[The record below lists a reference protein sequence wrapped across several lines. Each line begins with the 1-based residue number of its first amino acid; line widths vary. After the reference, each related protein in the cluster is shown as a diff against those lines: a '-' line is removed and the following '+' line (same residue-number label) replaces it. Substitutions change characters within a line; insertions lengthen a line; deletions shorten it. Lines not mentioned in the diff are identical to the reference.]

1 MVDLFSRMGDVFWV
15 AGCLP
20 LALIILYIRGCLHQG
35 AKLNSAKEDIC
46 CSFYFSSKLFFLL
59 DPPYPASSHANFPPP
74 QRGDW
79 TMISFAL
86 PTLNKYIYIYI
97 NKFNLFYT
105 YLSYSLFYT
114 YSITISK
121 ILVSKSSFFLMLH
134 FYLITLIRI
143 SNTSPTY
150 SKLNMFHSYL
160 CGFFPT
166 RRRDGVRTRHP
177 LSDPSH
183 PIVILL
189 WTYWL
194 ECCLQIEVYTKL
206 NMLTPAKSQREPSS
220 FCLECLKCWLWASK
234 EYFED
239 TKK

>member
-105 YLSYSLFYT
+105 YLSYSLFIHILLPFLKYLSQSHHFSLCFIFILSLSLGLVIHLQLT
-114 YSITISK
+114 PNSICST
-121 ILVSKSSFFLMLH
+121 
-134 FYLITLIRI
+134 
-143 SNTSPTY
+143 PTY
-150 SKLNMFHSYL
+150 AGFSQLEEEMGWGLGIHYL
-160 CGFFPT
+160 THPT
-166 RRRDGVRTRHP
+166 
-177 LSDPSH
+177 
-183 PIVILL
+183 LL
-189 WTYWL
+189 
-194 ECCLQIEVYTKL
+194 
-206 NMLTPAKSQREPSS
+206 SS
-220 FCLECLKCWLWASK
+220 FCEPTDLNVVCKLKSIQS
-234 EYFED
+234 
-239 TKK
+239 

>member
-1 MVDLFSRMGDVFWV
+1 M
-15 AGCLP
+15 
-20 LALIILYIRGCLHQG
+20 
-35 AKLNSAKEDIC
+35 
-46 CSFYFSSKLFFLL
+46 
-59 DPPYPASSHANFPPP
+59 
-74 QRGDW
+74 
-79 TMISFAL
+79 
-86 PTLNKYIYIYI
+86 YIY
-97 NKFNLFYT
+97 KFNLFYT
-105 YLSYSLFYT
+105 YLSYNLFYR

-166 RRRDGVRTRHP
+166 RRRDGVRIRHP

-194 ECCLQIEVYTKL
+194 ECFLQIEVYTKL
-206 NMLTPAKSQREPSS
+206 NMLTPTKSQREPSS
-220 FCLECLKCWLWASK
+220 FCLECLKLLMVSIQGIFWGHEKISRLIKVWFLAMISTSVI
-234 EYFED
+234 FP
-239 TKK
+239 TKTQTTCSCRHTIYITFN